1 MINPLVI
8 LGMLFRD
15 EDWKMRKIERQKK
28 IIELLETKVALL
40 EEHNALLK
48 ARSGFD
54 KIEEILK
61 DDDV

>member
-48 ARSGFD
+48 SRSGFD